1 MRKRIR
7 LFYVVVMA
15 FVIVAGGL
23 MTLNRLDQEIAVLQD
38 TARETRLNQLALEAE
53 NGSMKQEIAVMD
65 TESYIRKMARKDNRF
80 LMPGEVRFVVV
91 NPEALYAPGEMPGQE
106 VEVAIDT
113 EIETEPATED
123 AEGCN
128 GQPLRSDRTLRGCL
142 QPTCATAR
150 CTTKSEAARKR
161 GFF

>member
-1 MRKRIR
+1 
-7 LFYVVVMA
+7 MA

-123 AEGCN
+123 AEG
-128 GQPLRSDRTLRGCL
+128 
-142 QPTCATAR
+142 
-150 CTTKSEAARKR
+150 
-161 GFF
+161 